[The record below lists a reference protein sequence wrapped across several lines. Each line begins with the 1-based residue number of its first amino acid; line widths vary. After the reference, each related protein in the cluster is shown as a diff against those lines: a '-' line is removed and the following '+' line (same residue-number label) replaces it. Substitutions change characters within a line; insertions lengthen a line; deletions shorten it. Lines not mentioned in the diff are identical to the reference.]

1 MKYFSSREDTMH
13 EGIGQMACREEIVAR
28 SKWISGKVKGINEKV
43 RNEKNG
49 KADRG
54 YEQEIS

>member
-1 MKYFSSREDTMH
+1 MH